1 MTSPATSAS
10 VSEAP
15 VSEAPVSEAPGAGP
29 PDGDRC
35 RQTGISSSTGCPVE
49 PSTSLSLSAMP
60 SPAKTSV
67 SAARQTGS
75 VSMSTPSMSRTTAS
89 TASEVT

>member
-15 VSEAPVSEAPGAGP
+15 VGEAPARP

-35 RQTGISSSTGCPVE
+35 RQRGISSSIGCPVDS
-49 PSTSLSLSAMP
+49 STSLSLSVIP

-89 TASEVT
+89 TAAEIN